1 MTNGRWNKGSALA
14 AGLMLA
20 GLAVPTVAD
29 PWTTEELRPLRA
41 ASFELGS
48 QRVLAFFVPA
58 EGRCKATLMIAETR
72 ETAAPAIGSRLS
84 LRIEPGRSATFDG
97 REGQS
102 LRFTCRPEAA
112 ALLTSRIKTLAA
124 GENEER

>member
-1 MTNGRWNKGSALA
+1 MTNGLRTTGFAIA
-14 AGLMLA
+14 IGLMLA

-48 QRVLAFFVPA
+48 ERVLAFFVPS
-58 EGRCKATLMIAETR
+58 EGRCKATLMISETR
-72 ETAAPAIGSRLS
+72 GDETSPSVGSRLS

-97 REGQS
+97 REGES
-102 LRFTCRPEAA
+102 LRLECRPGGT
-112 ALLTSRIKTLAA
+112 ALLTSRVKTLAA
-124 GENEER
+124 SEN

>member
-1 MTNGRWNKGSALA
+1 MTNGRRNIGFALA

-48 QRVLAFFVPA
+48 ERVLAFFVPA

-72 ETAAPAIGSRLS
+72 EDEAPSVGSRLS
-84 LRIEPGRSATFDG
+84 LRIEPGRSATYDG
-97 REGQS
+97 RDGQS
-102 LRFTCRPEAA
+102 LRLDCRPGAA
-112 ALLTSRIKTLAA
+112 ALLTSRVKTLAA
-124 GENEER
+124 SE

>member
-1 MTNGRWNKGSALA
+1 MTNGRLTLGLALA

-20 GLAVPTVAD
+20 GRAVRTAAN

-48 QRVLAFFVPA
+48 EQVLAFYVPA
-58 EGRCKATLMIAETR
+58 DGLCKVTLMIAETR
-72 ETAAPAIGSRLS
+72 EDQAPALGSRLS

-97 REGQS
+97 RDGQS
-102 LRFTCRPEAA
+102 LRLACRPEAA
-112 ALLTSRIKTLAA
+112 ALLTSRVKTLAA
-124 GENEER
+124 SENDE

>member
-1 MTNGRWNKGSALA
+1 MTNGRLTLGLALA

-20 GLAVPTVAD
+20 GRAVPTAAN

-48 QRVLAFFVPA
+48 ERVLAFFVPA
-58 EGRCKATLMIAETR
+58 DGRCKVTLMIAQTR
-72 ETAAPAIGSRLS
+72 EDEVPALGSRLS

-97 REGQS
+97 RDGQS
-102 LRFTCRPEAA
+102 LRLACRPEAA
-112 ALLTSRIKTLAA
+112 ALLTSRVKTLAA
-124 GENEER
+124 SANDE

>member
-1 MTNGRWNKGSALA
+1 MTNGRPTLGFALV

-48 QRVLAFFVPA
+48 ERILAFFVPA
-58 EGRCKATLMIAETR
+58 EGRCKATLMITETR
-72 ETAAPAIGSRLS
+72 GDPAPSVGSRLS
-84 LRIEPGRSATFDG
+84 LRIEPGRSATYDG

-102 LRFTCRPEAA
+102 LRLACRPDAA
-112 ALLTSRIKTLAA
+112 AMLTSRVKTLAA
-124 GENEER
+124 SE

>member
-1 MTNGRWNKGSALA
+1 MTNGRRTLGFAVA

-29 PWTTEELRPLRA
+29 SWTTEELRPLRA

-48 QRVLAFFVPA
+48 ERVLAFYVPA
-58 EGRCKATLMIAETR
+58 EGRCKVTLMIAQARGDE
-72 ETAAPAIGSRLS
+72 APALGSRLS

-97 REGQS
+97 SEGQS
-102 LRFTCRPEAA
+102 LRLACRPEAA
-112 ALLTSRIKTLAA
+112 ALLTSKVKTLAA
-124 GENEER
+124 SANDE